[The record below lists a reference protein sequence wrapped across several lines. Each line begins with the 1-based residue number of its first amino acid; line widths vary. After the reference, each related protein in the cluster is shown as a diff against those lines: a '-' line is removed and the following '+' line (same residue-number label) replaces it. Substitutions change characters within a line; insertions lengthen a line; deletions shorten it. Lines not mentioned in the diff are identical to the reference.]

1 MSSSGLSTMSKP
13 KHHQPSVKPLRVLIS
28 AASSIT
34 RAGLERLLEKQP
46 SLHLVGAVGS
56 ADSLPAAI
64 AENDPD
70 VALLHLEAQSA
81 ETNWE
86 ELIALEVPIVLLAD
100 EAALVSAT
108 AALAGGVQA
117 ILLGDATGAELA
129 AAAHSAAAGLLT
141 LSGDLADLVRQ
152 GLLTHSHEEADQSV
166 EDAAPVADASPEH
179 LTLREREVLEMMM
192 EGLSN
197 KEIAAYLNISAH
209 TVKFHISSIL
219 GKLGASTRTE
229 AAAIGLRRG
238 LITI

>member
-1 MSSSGLSTMSKP
+1 MSSSGLSTMRKL

-34 RAGLERLLEKQP
+34 RAGMERLLEKQP
-46 SLHLVGAVGS
+46 GVYLVGAISNVDG
-56 ADSLPAAI
+56 LPAAI

-70 VALLHLEAQSA
+70 VVLLHLEAQLS

-86 ELIALEVPIVLLAD
+86 ELTSLAVPIVLLAD
-100 EAALVSAT
+100 EVDLVSAT
-108 AALAGGVQA
+108 VALAGGVQA

-152 GLLTHSHEEADQSV
+152 SLLAHSSEEADESV
-166 EDAAPVADASPEH
+166 GSPSPIADASPEH

-192 EGLSN
+192 EGLLN
-197 KEIAAYLNISAH
+197 KEIAAHLNISAH

>member
-1 MSSSGLSTMSKP
+1 MSSSGLSTMRKP
-13 KHHQPSVKPLRVLIS
+13 KQHSASVKPLRVLIS

-46 SLHLVGAVGS
+46 SVHLVGAINS
-56 ADSLPAAI
+56 ADSLPSAI

-70 VALLHLEAQSA
+70 VLLLHLQAQLL

-86 ELIALEVPIVLLAD
+86 ELISLAVPIVLLAD
-100 EAALVSAT
+100 QADLVSVT
-108 AALAGGVQA
+108 AAIASGVQA

-141 LSGDLADLVRQ
+141 LSADLADLVRQ
-152 GLLTHSHEEADQSV
+152 SLLAHPRDEAEDSV
-166 EDAAPVADASPEH
+166 GGSAPISDASPEH
-179 LTLREREVLEMMM
+179 LTLREREVLEMLM

-197 KEIAAYLNISAH
+197 KELAAHLNISAH